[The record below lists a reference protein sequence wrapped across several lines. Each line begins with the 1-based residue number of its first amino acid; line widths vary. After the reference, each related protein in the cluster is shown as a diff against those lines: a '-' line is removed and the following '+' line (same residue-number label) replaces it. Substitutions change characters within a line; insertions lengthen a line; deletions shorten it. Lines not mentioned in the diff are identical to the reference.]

1 MTNSLFKGE
10 AQKKAPQITH
20 LCLLGAAARAKTGN
34 RGLSDQFD
42 FECLFNNLISIR
54 RESRE
59 MFPKPRMRREVLV
72 VKRVVLRGMRGRM
85 MRRKRRKM

>member
-1 MTNSLFKGE
+1 
-10 AQKKAPQITH
+10 
-20 LCLLGAAARAKTGN
+20 
-34 RGLSDQFD
+34 
-42 FECLFNNLISIR
+42 
-54 RESRE
+54 